1 MAILSRVG
9 GLGGPL
15 ANGILP
21 FLECIVNSQH
31 LLIIEDL
38 MFCRTMV
45 NVSM

>member
-31 LLIIEDL
+31 LLIIEGFDVL
-38 MFCRTMV
+38 
-45 NVSM
+45 